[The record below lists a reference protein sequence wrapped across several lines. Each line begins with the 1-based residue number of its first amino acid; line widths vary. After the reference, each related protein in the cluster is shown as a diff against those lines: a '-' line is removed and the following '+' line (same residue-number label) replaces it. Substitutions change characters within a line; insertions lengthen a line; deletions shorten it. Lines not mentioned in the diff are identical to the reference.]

1 MKNIL
6 VFLMLGVMLSALQ
19 ELRYPSGYRV
29 NGSRVFYTYIELTE
43 IDMTTFEILNERY
56 AKDKNAVYYEG
67 KVIVNVDPEDFE
79 LLGVFFRKD

>member
-43 IDMTTFEILNERY
+43 IDMTTFEI
-56 AKDKNAVYYEG
+56 
-67 KVIVNVDPEDFE
+67 FS
-79 LLGVFFRKD
+79 